1 LSRRCTDK
9 AGKILGASSNSSS
22 SGAAQRYATALFDL
36 ALEAKELDSIEA
48 GLNTLADAI
57 GENESLSKSLAA
69 PLFSVDDKAAV
80 LDKIAEKIELPE
92 LAKRFVGVV
101 SQNGRAGELVGIA
114 KAFSERAA
122 QHRGTIRVVAVSA
135 QKLTAAEANKLTSAV
150 STALGRDVDVEL
162 EVDPALIG
170 GLQLRVG
177 SRLIDASL
185 RTKLDGL
192 TNAMKGA

>member
-1 LSRRCTDK
+1 M
-9 AGKILGASSNSSS
+9 GASSNS
-22 SGAAQRYATALFDL
+22 SGAAQRYAAALFDL
-36 ALEAKELDSIEA
+36 ALEAKELDSVEA
-48 GLNTLADAI
+48 GLNTLADLISAD
-57 GENESLSKSLAA
+57 ESLSKAVNSPIYSNEDKKSVFDKLA
-69 PLFSVDDKAAV
+69 D
-80 LDKIAEKIELPE
+80 KIELPE
-92 LAKRFVGVV
+92 LARRFIGVV
-101 SQNGRAGELVGIA
+101 TQNGRSGDLVGMA

-122 QHRGTIRVVAVSA
+122 QHRGTTRVVAVSA
-135 QKLTAAEANKLTSAV
+135 QKLTAAEAAKLTSTV

-162 EVDPALIG
+162 EINPALIG